1 VISKKEADD
10 FAEEHNMPYI
20 ETSAKEGINIEELF
34 ESSVNKYLKGMSFEK
49 EEKNIR
55 LNQVNINENGCCS

>member
-1 VISKKEADD
+1 MISKKEAGD
-10 FAEEHNMPYI
+10 FAEEHNLPYI
-20 ETSAKEGINIEELF
+20 ETSAEDGINIEELF
-34 ESSVNKYLKGMSFEK
+34 ENSLNKYLKGMSVEK